1 MGWGTTVIV
10 GVAQE
15 QLSVNPDHLLMGKN
29 IIGSIFGGMNHNC
42 NDRPVRSER
51 PCL

>member
-15 QLSVNPDHLLMGKN
+15 LLSVNPDHLLTGKN
-29 IIGSIFGGMNHNC
+29 IIGSIFGGMNQ
-42 NDRPVRSER
+42 R
-51 PCL
+51 